1 SALYAC
7 KAAAM
12 SAAFFGAFQPMHL
25 QITRGGWRLPSKTS
39 HSPLSSPFA
48 SKNRRCSMLAGVP
61 CVACVVR
68 CELLT
73 ERSKNVRHLSR
84 YLFIQRNP
92 ELLSA
97 YHHQDHVSRQL

>member
-1 SALYAC
+1 QSSAWCAC

-12 SAAFFGAFQPMHL
+12 SAAFLGAFQPMHL
-25 QITRGGWRLPSKTS
+25 HITCGGWRLPSKTS

-61 CVACVVR
+61 YVACLVP

-73 ERSKNVRHLSR
+73 EGSKNVRHLPR
-84 YLFIQRNP
+84 YLSIQGDP
-92 ELLSA
+92 EFFSA
-97 YHHQDHVSRQL
+97 YHHQDHVSG